1 MRRLISIFAI
11 LLFSSLVFAAPEP
24 KLFKKATTAEMQAG
38 TETQSRTMSP
48 ALIKDAIDALGPAAM
63 TFDHYL
69 LVDPGGN
76 GQHTTIQAAID
87 SITDASPTNRYA
99 IKVMPGTYTENIV
112 LKDYVSL
119 VGEPLRRTTKI
130 YGTSGTL
137 VTMPANEAHIFW
149 IDMEMAPTAT
159 SDVMIDCTAGA
170 GVTGFYRI
178 ENSDMIMT
186 SAAAIRP
193 VLLKS
198 DAGVGTYLINIT
210 ATYTMTDTTVS
221 SGIFTPILLINDNN
235 VFYLL
240 RSIVRGYIGASNA
253 ALGLIN
259 DNSTGR
265 FLAQIATLHA
275 EFTNA
280 SNPSICACYAAY
292 GATNPQLKQLD
303 VVVFE
308 GVGNTNGTG
317 YVAYVDS
324 TTNDQI
330 IDMSRNIISVDGF
343 NTNGRYYVSTGDTLR
358 SYFNKTT
365 TVVSDVISG
374 TFERSGGIDSDGSTD
389 YSGDINVSIDGK
401 KITLGASKGT
411 DSYMTFD
418 GSGNLTFYDSNSA
431 AERTLSN
438 LYNLAY
444 DTVSTDSG
452 DAVADEPGDTLT
464 LSGGDGTSTA
474 ATDDTITI
482 STKLES
488 DGGIQFDAV
497 NRGLRLKP
505 DSTTGLTLAPLTVG
519 ANGAGVTVDNTT
531 IAHTAGTLRVAS
543 SGIGPN
549 QLSLSVA
556 GSGLTGG
563 GGSALAVD
571 WSTAY
576 NDTKAIKASDL
587 SSTATGKGA
596 SIIGIYDSGGLITAT
611 TVEGAL
617 AENRGAIDTIESAIG
632 TGIASGTDN
641 RLARYNLTQGIQQS
655 GITVGDDNQITG
667 VAGITVD
674 NIDIDGNAI
683 AATSGALSISAP
695 AGIGIGE
702 DSPEGTGLT
711 INQGGSDDIIL
722 ALKSSDVA
730 HPVTSQAQT
739 DTYFTVKKLYAANG
753 GALLHGFSE
762 DDHAGLYLTGTI
774 GTYTPAATTPSI
786 VLNANKF
793 NNVNNQTSLAS
804 TETALRVQND
814 GTPLIDVLGGGN
826 VKIPNDNAKLQIGA
840 GQDLEFYHDGS
851 NSIIYNNTGNL
862 QLRDP
867 NTNGGAVVNLSQLYA
882 STVNHAKVSFAYNT
896 SSPINIGSAV
906 PAGAT
911 VIGWMVQVDTLFD
924 GTTPTL
930 SIGDAGDDDSI
941 ATTAQIDLEST
952 GLNTG
957 ESWVEYVSSTQVIG
971 TLTVSGASQGAG
983 KILIKYVR

>member
-11 LLFSSLVFAAPEP
+11 LLFSSSVFAAPVP
-24 KLFKKATTAEMQAG
+24 PPAKKATTAEMQAG
-38 TETQSRTMSP
+38 TETQPRTMSP

-170 GVTGFYRI
+170 GATGFYRI
-178 ENSDMIMT
+178 ENSDMTMT

-210 ATYTMTDTTVS
+210 ATYTMTNTTVS
-221 SGIFTPILLINDNN
+221 SGIFTPILLVNDNN

-259 DNSTGR
+259 DNSSGR

-324 TTNDQI
+324 TSNDQI

-358 SYFNKTT
+358 AYFNKTT
-365 TVVSDVISG
+365 TIVSDVISG

-488 DGGIQFDAV
+488 DGGIMFDAV

-549 QLSLSVA
+549 QLSFSVA

-683 AATSGALSISAP
+683 ATTSGALSLSAP
-695 AGIGIGE
+695 ASSEVVINDAGANVDFRVEGDANPNMIVVDASDRMGVGTNVLDARLVVKSSGVGDGIRLQAS
-702 DSPEGTGLT
+702 DSGNSAVAFTEHSSEAGTGLVRVT
-711 INQGGSDDIIL
+711 KANVGNVVELDGYTKNININSD
-722 ALKSSDVA
+722 S
-730 HPVTSQAQT
+730 
-739 DTYFTVKKLYAANG
+739 G
-753 GALLHGFSE
+753 
-762 DDHAGLYLTGTI
+762 TGT
-774 GTYTPAATTPSI
+774 GR
-786 VLNANKF
+786 
-793 NNVNNQTSLAS
+793 
-804 TETALRVQND
+804 LR
-814 GTPLIDVLGGGN
+814 
-826 VKIPNDNAKLQIGA
+826 IGA

-867 NTNGGAVVNLSQLYA
+867 NTNGGTLVNLSQLYA
-882 STVNHAKVSFAYNT
+882 SPVNHAKVSFAYNT

>member
-11 LLFSSLVFAAPEP
+11 LLFSSLVFAAPVP
-24 KLFKKATTAEMQAG
+24 PPAKKATTAEMQAG

-63 TFDHYL
+63 TFNNYL

-210 ATYTMTDTTVS
+210 ATYTMTNTTVS
-221 SGIFTPILLINDNN
+221 SGIFTPILLVNDNN

-280 SNPSICACYAAY
+280 SNPNISACYAAY

-308 GVGNTNGTG
+308 SVGNTNGVG
-317 YVAYVDS
+317 YVAYIDS
-324 TTNDQI
+324 SSNDQT
-330 IDMSRNIISVDGF
+330 IDMSRNIISVSGF
-343 NTNGRYYVSTGDTLR
+343 NTNGRYYISTGDTLR
-358 SYFNKTT
+358 AYFNKTT
-365 TVVSDVISG
+365 TAVSDLILG

-389 YSGDINVSIDGK
+389 YSGDINVSVDGK
-401 KITLGASKGT
+401 KITLGASK
-411 DSYMTFD
+411 D
-418 GSGNLTFYDSNSA
+418 
-431 AERTLSN
+431 LS
-438 LYNLAY
+438 LYH
-444 DTVSTDSG
+444 
-452 DAVADEPGDTLT
+452 
-464 LSGGDGTSTA
+464 DGTNSY
-474 ATDDTITI
+474 I
-482 STKLES
+482 
-488 DGGIQFDAV
+488 
-497 NRGLRLKP
+497 
-505 DSTTGLTLAPLTVG
+505 
-519 ANGAGVTVDNTT
+519 ANN
-531 IAHTAGTLRVAS
+531 
-543 SGIGPN
+543 IG
-549 QLSLSVA
+549 S
-556 GSGLTGG
+556 
-563 GGSALAVD
+563 
-571 WSTAY
+571 
-576 NDTKAIKASDL
+576 
-587 SSTATGKGA
+587 
-596 SIIGIYDSGGLITAT
+596 
-611 TVEGAL
+611 
-617 AENRGAIDTIESAIG
+617 
-632 TGIASGTDN
+632 
-641 RLARYNLTQGIQQS
+641 
-655 GITVGDDNQITG
+655 
-667 VAGITVD
+667 
-674 NIDIDGNAI
+674 
-683 AATSGALSISAP
+683 LSISAP
-695 AGIGIGE
+695 ASSEVVVNDAGDDVDFRVEASGEPNALFVRGDTGSVGIGDG
-702 DSPEGTGLT
+702 SPEGTKGLT
-711 INQGGSDDIIL
+711 INQGANDDIIL
-722 ALKSSDVA
+722 SLKSSDVA
-730 HPVTSQAQT
+730 HPVTSQAQA
-739 DTYFTVKKLYAANG
+739 DTYYTVKKLYAANG

-762 DDHAGLYLTGTI
+762 DDHTGLYLTGTI

-786 VLNANKF
+786 ILNANKF

-840 GQDLEFYHDGS
+840 SQDLEFYHDGS

-867 NTNGGAVVNLSQLYA
+867 NTNGGDVVNLSQLYA
-882 STVNHAKVSFAYNT
+882 SPVQHAKVSFAYNT

-957 ESWVEYVSSTQVIG
+957 DSWAEYISSTQVIG